1 MSSSQYRR
9 RRLKKKNATSV
20 VFIVMLIIVLS
31 LVGYLYWDSH
41 RTRFYDDLPS
51 NTIIG
56 LGGDS
61 EEDAIGPQYSDE
73 KRAFIERLNQM
84 MRIQLELDTIE

>member
-1 MSSSQYRR
+1 MISSHYRR
-9 RRLKKKNATSV
+9 RRRQKRKNAMSAV
-20 VFIVMLIIVLS
+20 LIVMLIIVLS

-51 NTIIG
+51 TTIIG
-56 LGGDS
+56 LGDS
-61 EEDAIGPQYSDE
+61 EEDAIGPQYSEE

-84 MRIQLELDTIE
+84 MRFQLELDTIE